1 MNGSWGKVMVES
13 PWITSFTSTELSL
26 NKYIV
31 SFSLRGR
38 SSETN
43 LKIRSSLG
51 LMQTEPHKHMGTE
64 TIIHGFSFHMMTL
77 HHCKQIG
84 KQSCSFKSLN
94 RMQLLPLLEF
104 FFPADLCRCAP
115 GIGGLQ
121 NSKAEPC
128 ANGDTGHR

>member
-64 TIIHGFSFHMMTL
+64 TIIHGFSFHTP
-77 HHCKQIG
+77 
-84 KQSCSFKSLN
+84 SL
-94 RMQLLPLLEF
+94 Q
-104 FFPADLCRCAP
+104 ADW
-115 GIGGLQ
+115 
-121 NSKAEPC
+121 K
-128 ANGDTGHR
+128 T